1 MKGLKKD
8 ISNIYGNW
16 KNGKHDIAVVMC
28 QVSGIDNYLQS
39 WEIMGY

>member
-16 KNGKHDIAVVMC
+16 KNGKHEIAVMC

>member
-16 KNGKHDIAVVMC
+16 KNGKHEIAVVMC
-28 QVSGIDNYLQS
+28 QVSGIDNYL
-39 WEIMGY
+39 